1 MKHTFINSWYE
12 KSSVKKRRFRELYG
26 RKPTR
31 EEIKLLRKHAIDL
44 GAHQDQV
51 EAGKFTAPYHRFKS

>member
-12 KSSVKKRRFRELYG
+12 RSTVKKRRFREIYG

-31 EEIKLLRKHAIDL
+31 EEIKLLRKGHIDL
-44 GAHQDQV
+44 GGLDQV
-51 EAGKFTAPYHRFKS
+51 ETGKFTAPYHRLR